1 MSDEDKARILEF
13 MDWLCSPE
21 GLTMQHI
28 GQEGFIYTVN
38 DDGTYTL
45 TDAGMTRFADDP
57 QVPEELGGGS
67 WTDGNNQ
74 INQWLVASIEMNPET
89 GETFGSD
96 YWASFLEKNNTATNK
111 EWRSE
116 EHTSELQ
123 VTRPSR
129 MPSSA

>member
-1 MSDEDKARILEF
+1 
-13 MDWLCSPE
+13 
-21 GLTMQHI
+21 MQHI

-96 YWASFLEKNNTATNK
+96 YWASISLKKITQQQTKSGVRSLVLKLKFHI
-111 EWRSE
+111 WRKME
-116 EHTSELQ
+116 CLILF
-123 VTRPSR
+123 R
-129 MPSSA
+129 M

>member
-1 MSDEDKARILEF
+1 
-13 MDWLCSPE
+13 
-21 GLTMQHI
+21 MQHI

-74 INQWLVASIEMNPET
+74 VNQWLVASIT
-89 GETFGSD
+89 GHPSLKKITQQQTKSGV
-96 YWASFLEKNNTATNK
+96 
-111 EWRSE
+111 RSLV
-116 EHTSELQ
+116 LQ
-123 VTRPSR
+123 VKFHIWRKMECLILFR
-129 MPSSA
+129 V

>member
-1 MSDEDKARILEF
+1 
-13 MDWLCSPE
+13 
-21 GLTMQHI
+21 MQHI

-74 INQWLVASIEMNPET
+74 VNQWLVASIEMNPET

-96 YWASFLEKNNTATNK
+96 YWASFLEKITQQQTK
-111 EWRSE
+111 SGVRSLV
-116 EHTSELQ
+116 LQ
-123 VTRPSR
+123 VKFHIWRKMECLILFR
-129 MPSSA
+129 V